1 MNHKSLRYMSGKK
14 HGKISFFNRLLTCW
28 FLIMLITACGTDPSA
43 DTSVAEGHARGAI
56 IETGELEAV
65 TASFIIMPGVNWEYG
80 YRFQIIGLAEH
91 GSTVRKGDSVA
102 ALDPAS
108 IYRFILQKEEELE
121 NEIAAANKQMVEME
135 NNLQEHQAQLR
146 SELAM
151 YDLKKLEL
159 EKIRFESELKRRITE
174 LEFQQATIKLET
186 IKRKLETETRQGEI
200 DMEIHKIKVL
210 QRQAQIIDAYET
222 LEKLTLYSPNDGVFQ
237 VAQNRRTRQNIR
249 LGDDVFFGGQIAS
262 IPDLARMKALS
273 HVNETDIS
281 RIHTGMKVIIRLD
294 ALPAVE
300 FNGIVTFIS
309 KICSERDGKK
319 VFLTEVE
326 IEESDIRLKP
336 GMTVSCEYI
345 TSPDPGMPDPV
356 AGLSF

>member
-1 MNHKSLRYMSGKK
+1 MVQKQHHKIVYLTG
-14 HGKISFFNRLLTCW
+14 FLPFCFLL
-28 FLIMLITACGTDPSA
+28 MLIIACGADPSRNTP
-43 DTSVAEGHARGAI
+43 DSEVHARGAI

-65 TASFIIMPGVNWEYG
+65 TASFIIMPGINWEYG

-91 GSTVRKGDSVA
+91 GSVVNKGDSVV
-102 ALDPAS
+102 ALDPSS
-108 IYRFILQKEEELE
+108 IHRFILQKEEELE

-200 DMEIHKIKVL
+200 DAEIHRIKVM
-210 QRQAQIIDAYET
+210 QRQAQIRDAYET
-222 LEKLTLYSPNDGVFQ
+222 LERLTLYSPNDGVFQ
-237 VAQNRRTRQNIR
+237 VAQNRRTRQNVR

-281 RIHTGMKVIIRLD
+281 RISTGMKVIVRLD

-309 KICSERDGKK
+309 KICSEKDGKK

-326 IEESDIRLKP
+326 ILESDIRLKP

-345 TSPDPGMPDPV
+345 TSTRAVVPDPV